1 MTDERLREAFAHMG
15 PSDEAKRRMLA
26 NILAAGGQRSDDGAG
41 AGSGR
46 ADTLDG
52 GISHFSRIAS
62 SSAGPS
68 RSGMDALDGGTSHP
82 IVGAPSL
89 DDAARTAAAPQPQ
102 RRFRAWRA
110 AGIGAA
116 ACLVLLA
123 GAGILSLSQSGA
135 PDASSLKGALSAS
148 SAASEETV
156 PFDAS
161 ALDTSANSVERAASL
176 PFSFEFRERTYT
188 AVFEAIEADD
198 VGELIGEVEVSA
210 ASDGASEVL
219 SVYALSDADP
229 ESIDAVAVTSSGS
242 AEFYR
247 YESAR
252 EPAAS
257 ARS

>member
-1 MTDERLREAFAHMG
+1 MIDERLREVFAHMG

-26 NILAAGGQRSDDGAG
+26 NILAAGGQHSDDGAH
-41 AGSGR
+41 AGNGGMD
-46 ADTLDG
+46 ALDG
-52 GISHFSRIAS
+52 GTSHFSRIAS

-89 DDAARTAAAPQPQ
+89 DDASRTAVAPRPQ
-102 RRFRAWRA
+102 RRFRAWHA

-148 SAASEETV
+148 SATSKETA
-156 PFDAS
+156 PFDANGQDIS
-161 ALDTSANSVERAASL
+161 TNGIERAVSL

-188 AVFEAIEADD
+188 ATFEGIEADD

-219 SVYALSDADP
+219 SVHALSGADP

-242 AEFYR
+242 TEFYR

-252 EPAAS
+252 EAA
-257 ARS
+257 ANVRS

>member
-26 NILAAGGQRSDDGAG
+26 NILAAGGQHSDDGAD
-41 AGSGR
+41 AGSGG
-46 ADTLDG
+46 A
-52 GISHFSRIAS
+52 
-62 SSAGPS
+62 
-68 RSGMDALDGGTSHP
+68 DALDGGASHPTVGGASHP
-82 IVGAPSL
+82 IDNAPSS
-89 DDAARTAAAPQPQ
+89 DDAPRTVAAPRTQ

-123 GAGILSLSQSGA
+123 GAGILSLAQSGA
-135 PDASSLKGALSAS
+135 PDANSLKGALSAS
-148 SAASEETV
+148 STASEKTV
-156 PFDAS
+156 PFDAIAPDIS
-161 ALDTSANSVERAASL
+161 TDGVECASSL

-188 AVFEAIEADD
+188 ATFEAIEAGD

-210 ASDGASEVL
+210 ASDGTFEVL
-219 SVYALSDADP
+219 SVYALSDADA
-229 ESIDAVAVTSSGS
+229 ESIDAVAVTSSES

-252 EPAAS
+252 EPAANE
-257 ARS
+257 RS